1 MKIKPKSIALLGIC
15 AAIAMVLSY
24 IESLIPL
31 SFAVPGIKLGLANIA
46 VIFALYKLGAKEAV
60 AVSLVR
66 IAWMAILFGNV
77 MTLAYSVAGAALS
90 LTAMILLKRWD
101 RFSIRWSQRYRRN
114 TAQHRSDTRC
124 NAHQG
129 NRSDRVLPPDSLRQR
144 HSCGRGCRDSFR
156 DTRKACSGQQRMT
169 LAQTS
174 AQFEKSDDIQLLLH
188 NTWIKTSTSNSLWR
202 CIF

>member
-77 MTLAYSVAGAALS
+77 MTLAYSVAGAA
-90 LTAMILLKRWD
+90 A
-101 RFSIRWSQRYRRN
+101 
-114 TAQHRSDTRC
+114 
-124 NAHQG
+124 
-129 NRSDRVLPPDSLRQR
+129 SLR
-144 HSCGRGCRDSFR
+144 
-156 DTRKACSGQQRMT
+156 
-169 LAQTS
+169 
-174 AQFEKSDDIQLLLH
+174 
-188 NTWIKTSTSNSLWR
+188 
-202 CIF
+202 

>member
-90 LTAMILLKRWD
+90 LTAMILLNRWG
-101 RFSIRWSQRYRRN
+101 QRYRRN

-124 NAHQG
+124 HAHHG

-169 LAQTS
+169 LGQTS
-174 AQFEKSDDIQLLLH
+174 AQFEKLDDIQLLLH
-188 NTWIKTSTSNSLWR
+188 NT
-202 CIF
+202 

>member
-101 RFSIRWSQRYRRN
+101 RFSTVGVSVIGGYCTTLVRYSL
-114 TAQHRSDTRC
+114 QCSSWKPLRSC
-124 NAHQG
+124 I
-129 NRSDRVLPPDSLRQR
+129 
-144 HSCGRGCRDSFR
+144 
-156 DTRKACSGQQRMT
+156 
-169 LAQTS
+169 TS
-174 AQFEKSDDIQLLLH
+174 RFSASAA
-188 NTWIKTSTSNSLWR
+188 
-202 CIF
+202 